1 MATRRY
7 GLSRGDQETQV
18 TEAVGAATA
27 ADHVEVTFDLAVGL
41 TKEDVVL
48 TLEKIKHWIINGN
61 FPPA

>member
-7 GLSRGDQETQV
+7 GLSRAETDQQV

-27 ADHVEVTFDLAVGL
+27 TDSIELTFDLAVNL
-41 TKEDVVL
+41 TKEDVL
-48 TLEKIKHWIINGN
+48 LSLDKFYSHIMKGN